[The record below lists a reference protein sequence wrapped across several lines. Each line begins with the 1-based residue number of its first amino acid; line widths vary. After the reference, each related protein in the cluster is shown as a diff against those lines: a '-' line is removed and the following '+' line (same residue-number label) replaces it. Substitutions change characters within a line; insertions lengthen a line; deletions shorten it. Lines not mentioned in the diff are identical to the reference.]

1 MEKMKK
7 RIAKVILIFM
17 MCNFFIVPVSNV
29 SANSNNVVI
38 DYISLIEDKSYN
50 IDSQITSSKN
60 SFDYIESDS
69 YKYAVGKLEK
79 RYNLLNDEYNDFRY
93 SLGDSLSVRQ
103 ILSDSNSPLLEVYNE
118 KIVDDE
124 IVSFDNIKDIFYIDA
139 VTGKEILISGDVL
152 AELIESTYFNEY
164 YVKYNDLNVNY
175 RCYLNDYRKF
185 YDEVIGDYNDTKS
198 SIDSYVY
205 EVNDFILSEQLVGNK
220 PVINNTV
227 TKFDSYINELNMQLD
242 DVLDSGYYND
252 DFDAVLE
259 KANFVKDKFY
269 EDNADITLDLIK
281 EIEDFT
287 SFYERYKKDLED
299 LFANIGTDF
308 LSIDYS
314 LVNELDS
321 GEIKEFI
328 NEFEKGICLEEDYQV
343 LINKIDNY
351 LDRRPS
357 EEEKISNYLSN
368 LNEYYNI
375 LNESKLLNIYNNFV
389 DNANS
394 SDEDIID
401 VLLSYKGVSTF
412 SDEYKYL
419 RSAKNNFYSVS
430 LVDDSEYKVS
440 EVKGY
445 LVINGR
451 DAIKKDSF
459 VHNLDFN
466 GKSFE
471 IMGTSNILDKNTA
484 LKLYDR
490 EGNYLRSLNVVIKND
505 VNGDGL
511 VNSSDVSLL
520 KNKVLYQEFT
530 KYDRVSSDINDDNVL
545 NINDV
550 VFLNSILK
558 GVSNDMGT
566 TRALFKVLATQ
577 SKDKIVYDV
586 YLKTDGSVHGFE
598 FDVKTSTNLKLVN
611 TSLFKGVS
619 QFDNNDTLRLVGLG
633 NYKDDCLVASF
644 VYEKNK
650 DSKQDVNFII
660 ENGVITFDNLEYR
673 DDISYKN
680 SVKYDDEKLEEN
692 LSNNETIAVVNL
704 SNNMSLDSSN
714 QELKNFDNLSNLD
727 DSLFNDINDNDQT
740 VKKSKISEKELDES
754 DIIWG
759 NVIKVAIIVLLG
771 ALIIY
776 FLNKDTEVDFSYG
789 DKKSEVNSEDDII
802 SEEMKEISNDDKD
815 SSSQRS
821 KEIDSLLA
829 FFYFFFFWFKI
840 CQN

>member
-139 VTGKEILISGDVL
+139 VTGKREILISGDVL

-815 SSSQRS
+815 SSS
-821 KEIDSLLA
+821 
-829 FFYFFFFWFKI
+829 
-840 CQN
+840 